1 MTFHICTHPGCSGF
15 LNRIKRDVRV
25 TYLKSLLTNWLRR
38 QFPQR
43 ALQVVNG
50 LRNWDWKSR
59 RWGFVEHAEETR
71 GAVLFVPRLWI
82 SNKCLPLALAPK
94 LSTTIRFS
102 HGKEKSIYLNPAL
115 ILKTHPGFKP
125 VPSHWL
131 HLASLSFPAVFLITP
146 WLNPLPDAGA
156 LVFNHR
162 LLQERPILCLYY
174 STIYPTLKDCSESEK
189 GRERRHWRLFTI
201 SLIHRENFL
210 VV

>member
-1 MTFHICTHPGCSGF
+1 M
-15 LNRIKRDVRV
+15 DYV
-25 TYLKSLLTNWLRR
+25 TGIESHNDGALWSM
-38 QFPQR
+38 QR
-43 ALQVVNG
+43 
-50 LRNWDWKSR
+50 K
-59 RWGFVEHAEETR
+59 TR

-94 LSTTIRFS
+94 RSTTIRFS
-102 HGKEKSIYLNPAL
+102 HGKVKSIYLNPAL
-115 ILKTHPGFKP
+115 ILKPHPGFKP

-174 STIYPTLKDCSESEK
+174 STIYPTFKK
-189 GRERRHWRLFTI
+189 TAGRVRKEEREDTGGPLQ
-201 SLIHRENFL
+201 
-210 VV
+210 